1 MTGYVIRRI
10 LYAVPLLLGIMVF
23 TFVLFFVVNPP
34 ERMAR
39 RMLGEKNVTPEQVAN
54 WLRDHD
60 YHLPLLVNKEAK
72 GLAAVTETVFYA
84 KSASL
89 LWFSFGQSDRNNVDI
104 GAEIRRRMG
113 PSLAITVPTFVLTL
127 TVALTLAML
136 IAFARATYFDRW
148 ALVVTVGMMS
158 VSMLFYIIGGQWF
171 LAKMLRLF
179 PVSGFDEGFGALKFV
194 QLPVLIGMIGG
205 IGGSARFYRTVYL
218 EELGKDYIRTA
229 RAKGLGEPAVLFK
242 HGLKNI
248 MLPVLTNTVVVIPL
262 LFTGSLLLESFF
274 AIPGLGSFMI
284 EAIHAQDLAIVR
296 AMVYLGAF
304 LYVIALVV
312 TDVTYTIVDPRVRL
326 R

>member
-1 MTGYVIRRI
+1 MTAYVVRRI

-34 ERMAR
+34 DRMAR
-39 RMLGEKNVTPEQVAN
+39 MMLGEKNVTPEQVEN
-54 WLRDHD
+54 WLRDHE
-60 YHLPLLVNKEAK
+60 YHLPLLLNSGAGGIGV
-72 GLAAVTETVFYA
+72 VTETIFFT

-89 LWFSFGQSDRNNVDI
+89 LWFSFGTSDRNNVDI
-104 GAEIRRRMG
+104 GAQILRRMG
-113 PSLAITVPTFVLTL
+113 PSLAITIPTFALTL
-127 TVALTLAML
+127 LVSLTLAML

-148 ALVVTVGMMS
+148 ALVLTVGMMS

-179 PVSGFDEGFGALKFV
+179 PVSGFDGGLGALKFV
-194 QLPVLIGMIGG
+194 QLPILIGIIGG
-205 IGGSARFYRTVYL
+205 IGASARFYRTVYL

-229 RAKGLGEPAVLFK
+229 RAKGLGESAVLFK

-248 MLPVLTNTVVVIPL
+248 MLPVLTNTIVVIPL

-274 AIPGLGSFMI
+274 AIPALGSFMI
-284 EAIHAQDLAIVR
+284 EAIHAQDLAIIR

-304 LYVIALVV
+304 LYVIALIV